1 MVCRMRGGGGRGE
14 RSDEQR
20 GIGLR
25 RGANGTEEGDVGDV
39 CAFVSEVVDSRLS
52 LSVIRVTI
60 RGKRSSQRSLAAW
73 KTRFHFK
80 LHVCNCG

>member
-1 MVCRMRGGGGRGE
+1 MRGGGGRGK

-39 CAFVSEVVDSRLS
+39 CAL
-52 LSVIRVTI
+52 
-60 RGKRSSQRSLAAW
+60 
-73 KTRFHFK
+73 
-80 LHVCNCG
+80 